1 MNKEAKHMQ
10 KFNLLYWDFPKE
22 LHNHIG
28 GWTIKQDER
37 LTVLIDS
44 LLPAEK
50 QRFYLKHEIAHIALN
65 HLNQP
70 IPTGSEIVGGSW
82 FISDLWEKEAD
93 TYAELMTDEELAYF
107 MEYAS
112 SIRKIDTAH
121 MIN

>member
-1 MNKEAKHMQ
+1 MQ

-65 HLNQP
+65 HLNQA

-107 MEYAS
+107 MEYAT